1 MSKAIGQA
9 KLSSKYQM
17 VLPEKLRKKLEA
29 EAGDIVLF
37 FENSAGEIVIKVKV

>member
-1 MSKAIGQA
+1 MSKTIGTA

-17 VLPEKLRKKLEA
+17 VLPEAVRKKLDA
-29 EAGDIVLF
+29 ESGDIVLF